1 MFLSGQG
8 QCLFLNILNIPL
20 GKKHSTWKGPG
31 AGEGL
36 AGWRKEEVIVL
47 GQGEQGG
54 EGQGTGVAKVGLWVT
69 AETVGR
75 SHFDN
80 DDTFSGPVPVKTHSG
95 LQPSAL

>member
-1 MFLSGQG
+1 M
-8 QCLFLNILNIPL
+8 
-20 GKKHSTWKGPG
+20 
-31 AGEGL
+31 
-36 AGWRKEEVIVL
+36 L

-54 EGQGTGVAKVGLWVT
+54 EGQGTGVAEVGLCVT

-80 DDTFSGPVPVKTHSG
+80 DDTFSGPAPVKTHSG